1 MSSGLISA
9 RHLYDIANAIR
20 VKTGGSSLIAPENMA
35 AEILT
40 IDGSLSGTITPS
52 EAQGAGLITDSILSD
67 IADAIRTKLD
77 VATRY
82 TPGDMAAAILSIQ
95 GGGLPDFDVIAQS
108 TEIMGRAQNL
118 GNYATYTTRNSGYHS
133 YVFYYESDT
142 SQPSGWRIRGNQT
155 SNTCSMLNVA
165 IPAGYKKLYIDIEA
179 AGATGAYNLST
190 MYLRTAYGVTGY
202 YGGQFAGDNLKTV
215 GFCSYGSTYDQLAAQ
230 SGVSG
235 LATGSGMAY
244 SVTRRIVTVDISDL
258 SVDAYI
264 GWHRCDNWTRIY
276 SLVAKT
282 N

>member
-35 AEILT
+35 AEILS

-82 TPGDMAAAILSIQ
+82 APGDMAAAILSIQ
-95 GGGLPDFDVIAQS
+95 GGGLPDFDVIGQS
-108 TEIMGRAQNL
+108 TQIAGRSQSI
-118 GNYATYTTRNSGYHS
+118 NYTVYMTKGGGGHGT
-133 YVFYYESDT
+133 VFYYESDS
-142 SQPSGWRIRGNQT
+142 SQPSGWRVYGYQT

-179 AGATGAYNLST
+179 GGRNGSYNLST
-190 MYLRTAYGVTGY
+190 MYLRTAYGVTGCY
-202 YGGQFAGDNLKTV
+202 DGQFAGDNLKTV
-215 GFCSYGSTYDQLAAQ
+215 SFCNYSSTYDQLAAQ

-235 LATGSGMAY
+235 LATGSGRAY

>member
-9 RHLYDIANAIR
+9 RHLYDMANAIR
-20 VKTGGSSLIAPENMA
+20 VKTGSSSLIAPEDMA

-52 EAQGAGLITDSILSD
+52 EAQGAGLIADSILTD
-67 IADAIRTKLD
+67 IANAIRTKLD
-77 VATRY
+77 VATSY
-82 TPGDMAAAILSIQ
+82 APGDMAAAILSIQ
-95 GGGLPDFDVIAQS
+95 GSSLPDFDVIGQS
-108 TEIMGRAQNL
+108 TQIAGRSQNL
-118 GNYATYTTRNSGYHS
+118 GNYTVYMTKGGGSHS

-142 SQPSGWRIRGNQT
+142 SQPSGWRVYGRQT

-179 AGATGAYNLST
+179 GGASGAYNLST

-215 GFCSYGSTYDQLAAQ
+215 SFCSYGSTYDQLAAQ

-235 LATGSGMAY
+235 LATGSGRAY

-276 SLVAKT
+276 SLIAKT